1 MPFGIRARH
10 NPDSRA
16 PMRQVPGL
24 QLAPKGNK
32 GRAAR
37 ASNEEMLLTDDI
49 LAAQTLG
56 ARTGDEVEEEVNE
69 TRVLTEALELRLKED
84 TGVMLEEEEVVEEM
98 RLLTEALE
106 LRLNEEEVVTEMRL
120 LAESGDGCAMY
131 NLGLWYELG
140 DKGLAED
147 KAKAFKWFEKSYEAG
162 DLSGTGCLG
171 RCYLMGKGVPAC
183 LTRGVTVMSEAATRG
198 SKSACFIL
206 GYAYGGGL
214 HGFPYDENMAR
225 RYYSMVASASIDDC
239 LPVSKEEAAT
249 WLREHSMP

>member
-1 MPFGIRARH
+1 MPKDD
-10 NPDSRA
+10 PDSHARA

-24 QLAPKGNK
+24 HLAPKGKK

-37 ASNEEMLLTDDI
+37 ASNEEILLKEDI
-49 LAAQTLG
+49 FATQTQG
-56 ARTGDEVEEEVNE
+56 ARTGDEVEEEDVNE
-69 TRVLTEALELRLKED
+69 T
-84 TGVMLEEEEVVEEM
+84 

-106 LRLNEEEVVTEMRL
+106 LRLNEEEVVTETRL

-183 LTRGVTVMSEAATRG
+183 LTRGATVMSEAATRG

-214 HGFPYDENMAR
+214 NGFPYDENMAR

>member
-131 NLGLWYELG
+131 NLGLWYEHG
-140 DKGLAED
+140 EKGLAED
-147 KAKAFKWFEKSYEAG
+147 KAEAFKWFEKSYEAG

-171 RCYLMGKGVPAC
+171 RCYLMGKGVPVC

-214 HGFPYDENMAR
+214 NGFPYDENMAR

-249 WLREHSMP
+249 WLREHMP

>member
-1 MPFGIRARH
+1 MCILSVVEISGKGIGRPPMP
-10 NPDSRA
+10 
-16 PMRQVPGL
+16 QVP
-24 QLAPKGNK
+24 ATTGNK

-37 ASNEEMLLTDDI
+37 ASNEEMLKDDI
-49 LAAQTLG
+49 FAAQTLG
-56 ARTGDEVEEEVNE
+56 ARTGDEVEEE
-69 TRVLTEALELRLKED
+69 
-84 TGVMLEEEEVVEEM
+84 VEEM

-131 NLGLWYELG
+131 NLGLWYEHG
-140 DKGLAED
+140 EKGLAED
-147 KAKAFKWFEKSYEAG
+147 KAEAFKWFEKSYEAG

-171 RCYLMGKGVPAC
+171 RCYLMGKGVPVC

-206 GYAYGGGL
+206 GFAYGGGL
-214 HGFPYDENMAR
+214 NGFPYDENMAR

-249 WLREHSMP
+249 WLREHMP

>member
-1 MPFGIRARH
+1 MPKDD
-10 NPDSRA
+10 PDSHARA

-24 QLAPKGNK
+24 HLAPKGKK

-37 ASNEEMLLTDDI
+37 ASNEEMLLKDDI
-49 LAAQTLG
+49 FTAQTQG
-56 ARTGDEVEEEVNE
+56 ARTSDEVEEEEDVNK
-69 TRVLTEALELRLKED
+69 TRLLTEALRLKED
-84 TGVMLEEEEVVEEM
+84 KEVRLEEEEEERNET

-106 LRLNEEEVVTEMRL
+106 LRLDEEEVVTETRL

-214 HGFPYDENMAR
+214 NGFPYDENMAR